1 MASQY
6 DLVVIGG
13 GTARLGSCR
22 RYEVVGRE
30 SRLAGWRDSF
40 RERMFKAG
48 VSGEQNKAAG
58 KESPE

>member
-13 GTARLGSCR
+13 GTAGLGLCR

-30 SRLAGWRDSF
+30 SRLARVARLVQRTHVQS
-40 RERMFKAG
+40 RR
-48 VSGEQNKAAG
+48 QR
-58 KESPE
+58 